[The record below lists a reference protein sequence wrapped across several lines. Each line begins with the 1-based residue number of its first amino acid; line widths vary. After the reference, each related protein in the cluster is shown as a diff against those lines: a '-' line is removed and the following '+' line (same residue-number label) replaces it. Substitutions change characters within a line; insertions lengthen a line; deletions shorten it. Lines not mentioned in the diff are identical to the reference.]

1 MGEIKKLMKTRKNII
16 NMITSVFSIAIII
29 LNFVFVIKNKK
40 ALLGDTSNFIIY
52 ILVNAII
59 LAIICIYYFS
69 NRNEDKEFINMIE
82 SLNENDKKIIQD
94 SYNNPIIKSKTLN
107 VSKLG
112 LIGINRNA
120 CILINYKDIK
130 KIVLTGTRYSYS
142 IRIHTEN
149 GCYCY
154 DVESL
159 EDLKILKNKI
169 KAKSGC
175 EIQKTFNLGM

>member
-82 SLNENDKKIIQD
+82 SLN
-94 SYNNPIIKSKTLN
+94 
-107 VSKLG
+107 
-112 LIGINRNA
+112 
-120 CILINYKDIK
+120 
-130 KIVLTGTRYSYS
+130 
-142 IRIHTEN
+142 
-149 GCYCY
+149 
-154 DVESL
+154 
-159 EDLKILKNKI
+159 
-169 KAKSGC
+169 
-175 EIQKTFNLGM
+175 